1 MSKDKKPHAA
11 AFPPVTIYVSD
22 VSEMLP
28 QDEEAAGGGVVVVD
42 GDESCGGG
50 GARKLSID
58 YLLEGESV
66 KTNSYLRAFAASGL
80 PSVLKS
86 DPHFFS
92 WANIKGKVLR
102 KEVAE
107 ASAAAARVPAAI
119 TKARGL
125 GCRGVGG
132 ESGGGGRSIGGGG
145 SPTTSCGAASD
156 APPEVVV
163 RDEGERDGLGDG
175 EGIVFFDLCSGKGF
189 TSILLA
195 HRYPKARV
203 LMFDKNEK
211 MNLRHLES
219 RHLVRRVT
227 FHPAD
232 LYDDDTAAV
241 VRDAVALH
249 GAKGSAI
256 VGVHLC
262 GDLARRAIELWDTC
276 GVDALVRNGRERG
289 Q

>member
-1 MSKDKKPHAA
+1 M
-11 AFPPVTIYVSD
+11 
-22 VSEMLP
+22 
-28 QDEEAAGGGVVVVD
+28 
-42 GDESCGGG
+42 
-50 GARKLSID
+50 RKLSID
-58 YLLEGESV
+58 FLLEGESV
-66 KTNSYLRAFAASGL
+66 KTNPYLRAFAASGL
-80 PSVLKS
+80 PTVLKS

-92 WANIKGKVLR
+92 WANIKSKVLR

-119 TKARGL
+119 AKARGK
-125 GCRGVGG
+125 GT
-132 ESGGGGRSIGGGG
+132 GGGRGG
-145 SPTTSCGAASD
+145 SGKNAYACGASGSTGAPTTSCGAASD
-156 APPEVVV
+156 APLEVVV
-163 RDEGERDGLGDG
+163 RDDEDFDGLGDG
-175 EGIVFFDLCSGKGF
+175 EGVVFFDLCSGKGF

-219 RHLVRRVT
+219 QHLASRVT

-232 LYDDDTAAV
+232 LYAEDTAAL
-241 VRDAVALH
+241 VRDAVTLH
-249 GAKGSAI
+249 GANGSAI

-276 GVDALVRNGRERG
+276 SVDALVRNRRERERE
-289 Q
+289 

>member
-1 MSKDKKPHAA
+1 
-11 AFPPVTIYVSD
+11 
-22 VSEMLP
+22 MLP
-28 QDEEAAGGGVVVVD
+28 QEEQAAGGVVD
-42 GDESCGGG
+42 DDESSGGR

-58 YLLEGESV
+58 FLLEGESV
-66 KTNSYLRAFAASGL
+66 KTNPYLRAFAASGL
-80 PSVLKS
+80 PTVLKS

-92 WANIKGKVLR
+92 WANIKSKVLR

-119 TKARGL
+119 AKARGK
-125 GCRGVGG
+125 GI
-132 ESGGGGRSIGGGG
+132 GGGRGG
-145 SPTTSCGAASD
+145 SGENAYTCGARGGTGAPATSCSYSYGAASD
-156 APPEVVV
+156 APSEAVV
-163 RDEGERDGLGDG
+163 RDLDAFDGLGDG
-175 EGIVFFDLCSGKGF
+175 EGVVFFDLCSGKGF

-219 RHLVRRVT
+219 QHLASRVT

-232 LYDDDTAAV
+232 LYAEDTAAL
-241 VRDAVALH
+241 VRDAVILH
-249 GAKGSAI
+249 GANGSAI

-276 GVDALVRNGRERG
+276 GVDALVRNRRARD
-289 Q
+289 